1 MSVRSTEAIL
11 HEIAVNVIHSKHSV
25 FLYAVAD
32 AYLRAD
38 SENEKILRPAWLVLI
53 DKYGLDKEYKLSQEG
68 QEARV

>member
-1 MSVRSTEAIL
+1 MRVRSTEAIL

-53 DKYGLDKEYKLSQEG
+53 DKYKLDKEYEPTQAA
-68 QEARV
+68 EAEP